1 MKYNLKTIRL
11 KQVSKLDY
19 DFLYNLLKERNPI
32 SNISHK
38 KMPSFQ
44 SHIKFVSSK
53 PYKKWY
59 VIKMSNNSIGSIYLS
74 YQNEIGFF
82 LKKEYDDVT
91 IANSVIKLLMKKNPL
106 NEYFVNIS
114 PKNIKLI
121 KFYKN
126 LGFSLLQKTFK
137 LEKNS
142 R

>member
-1 MKYNLKTIRL
+1 
-11 KQVSKLDY
+11 
-19 DFLYNLLKERNPI
+19 
-32 SNISHK
+32 
-38 KMPSFQ
+38 MPSFR

-91 IANSVIKLLMKKNPL
+91 ISNSVIKSFMKKNPL

-114 PKNIKLI
+114 PKNTKLI

>member
-38 KMPSFQ
+38 KMPSFR

-91 IANSVIKLLMKKNPL
+91 ISNSVIKSFMKKNPL
-106 NEYFVNIS
+106 NEYIVNIS
-114 PKNIKLI
+114 PKNTKLI

>member
-38 KMPSFQ
+38 KMPSFRN
-44 SHIKFVSSK
+44 HIKFVSSK

-91 IANSVIKLLMKKNPL
+91 ISNSVIKSFMKKNPL

-114 PKNIKLI
+114 PKNTKLI

>member
-11 KQVSKLDY
+11 KQISKLDY
-19 DFLYNLLKERNPI
+19 DFLYDLLEERNPI

-38 KMPSFQ
+38 KMPSIQ
-44 SHIKFVSSK
+44 SHIKFISSK

-74 YQNEIGFF
+74 YQNEIGLF
-82 LKKEYDDVT
+82 LKKEYDDVK
-91 IANSVIKLLMKKNPL
+91 IANSVIKLFMKKNPL
-106 NEYFVNIS
+106 NQYFVNIS
-114 PKNIKLI
+114 PRNTKLI

-137 LEKNS
+137 LEKGS
-142 R
+142 K

>member
-74 YQNEIGFF
+74 YQNEIGLF
-82 LKKEYDDVT
+82 LKKEYDDVK
-91 IANSVIKLLMKKNPL
+91 IANSVIKLFMKKNPL
-106 NEYFVNIS
+106 NQYFVNIS
-114 PKNIKLI
+114 PRNTKLI

-137 LEKNS
+137 LEKGS
-142 R
+142 K

>member
-1 MKYNLKTIRL
+1 MKYNLDTIRL
-11 KQVSKLDY
+11 KQISKLDY
-19 DFLYNLLKERNPI
+19 DFLYDLLEERNPI

-44 SHIKFVSSK
+44 SHIKFVLSK

-59 VIKMSNNSIGSIYLS
+59 VVKMSNNSIGSIYLS

-82 LKKEYDDVT
+82 LKKEHADVKL
-91 IANSVIKLLMKKNPL
+91 AKFVIKLFMEKNPL

-114 PKNIKLI
+114 PRNTKLI

-142 R
+142 K